1 MKENKEKEI
10 GKKEAKEEREGM
22 SKKEGF
28 ILSMVILLLVITILV
43 KIVFNGLESL
53 KEKEMNATNDMEL
66 TTEKCLTGCENFAY
80 QLRSNNPMNGID
92 VFVSVENQVNVVIN
106 QEKIKEEYNINL
118 KEELMDG
125 ALLFNQKV
133 QDIFVSTIGQ
143 DQTATYIFFLMEDGT
158 VEYINVYDCL
168 TKNGFM
174 GTKKLEKVEH
184 ITKFYAVDRT
194 NKDSEYGGIYSVLAW
209 RQDGKFYDLETVVN
223 K

>member
-1 MKENKEKEI
+1 MKSKFVILFSSLIIANILFSCLATDEYISSQKSSKSEEPDI
-10 GKKEAKEEREGM
+10 FQEVEKEAKEEREGM

-158 VEYINVYDCL
+158 V
-168 TKNGFM
+168 
-174 GTKKLEKVEH
+174 
-184 ITKFYAVDRT
+184 
-194 NKDSEYGGIYSVLAW
+194 
-209 RQDGKFYDLETVVN
+209 
-223 K
+223 